1 MCSVEDSDESTS
13 SSSPRRIPSSSP
25 STSERNGLRL
35 ESVTSLSNVEKDLD
49 QHRDLFTH
57 FYVADRAPAP
67 YADSSSDPKPKAE
80 GVVDRNRYG
89 LGGGDDDVICDDD
102 DVIRDDEDSLVLSD
116 DGECGDDQEDLFD
129 IRTFGDENPANSDLK
144 VFSQDV
150 KVGVPTP
157 PKVETK
163 EFSLDACDLAQV
175 RIDCSID

>member
-1 MCSVEDSDESTS
+1 M
-13 SSSPRRIPSSSP
+13 
-25 STSERNGLRL
+25 
-35 ESVTSLSNVEKDLD
+35 SNVEKDLD